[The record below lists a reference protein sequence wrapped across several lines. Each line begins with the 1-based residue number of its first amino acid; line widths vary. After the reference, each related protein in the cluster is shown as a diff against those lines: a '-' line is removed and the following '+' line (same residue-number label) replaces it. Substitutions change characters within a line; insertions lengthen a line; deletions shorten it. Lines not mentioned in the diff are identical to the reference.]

1 MITNMWIFAF
11 PTPSVIDAVSGR
23 QFVMIRWV
31 EWVTLSFVMT
41 FVVEAIDSTS
51 LRGPALCAASQFL
64 STFCGMLMPLAASLF
79 WWKVIFCTSCLL
91 FGYLFRRLWLKEAL
105 LRERRR
111 TLPAGCLELRLAELS
126 QTLFRQCVG
135 IWMVFPLTFIFN
147 LCLHNLVHAPQA
159 HALLGAGLDWS
170 GLGRRA
176 KAAPSPSGEIG
187 TDYAM
192 IIDCVVDMVSKLL
205 YASAIEEAADA
216 EPVLVSQ
223 DRFDRVDER
232 MRIVWKD
239 ASDVILLSHRVGG
252 GSHTVAAVASPSVS
266 SLLDIEGD
274 AQSRASESWQA
285 GVQLNL
291 HPFTAEDELVACSL
305 EMLVA
310 QAWQLDRFLCHMTAP
325 ATPGARPHDSPP
337 TPSPHFFEVRSS
349 SSEFGR
355 VIICRDVTAR
365 VLKEKLE
372 REVEDLMRLKDEEA
386 NDFTRHEVKNG
397 VLAGLAQCDRLAMV
411 H

>member
-1 MITNMWIFAF
+1 MSFRVRASVRPEQFLLTGLTKRSNWLCAGLIGLTCTLFGGMSAMILWLIPTCSRFGHIETQACGACAAMQLSSVLHIMFIKQNVVPSRAFETRWVHRIVFVVKFLSMITNVCIFAF

-23 QFVMIRWV
+23 QFVMLRWV

-41 FVVEAIDSTS
+41 FVVEAMDSTS
-51 LRGPALCAASQFL
+51 LRGPALCAISQLL
-64 STFCGMLMPLAASLF
+64 STSCGMLMPLAPSLF
-79 WWKVIFCTSCLL
+79 WWKVIFTTAFVL

-111 TLPAGCLELRLAELS
+111 SLPAGCLELRLAELS

-135 IWMVFPLTFIFN
+135 IWMVFPLTFVFN
-147 LCLHNLVHAPQA
+147 LCLHNLVHAPQPVA
-159 HALLGAGLDWS
+159 AVVNAGLNWS

-176 KAAPSPSGEIG
+176 KPQPSSSSEGLG

-232 MRIVWKD
+232 MRIVWRD

-252 GSHTVAAVASPSVS
+252 CAHTVVAVASPSVS
-266 SLLDIEGD
+266 SLLDI
-274 AQSRASESWQA
+274 
-285 GVQLNL
+285 
-291 HPFTAEDELVACSL
+291 
-305 EMLVA
+305 
-310 QAWQLDRFLCHMTAP
+310 
-325 ATPGARPHDSPP
+325 
-337 TPSPHFFEVRSS
+337 
-349 SSEFGR
+349 
-355 VIICRDVTAR
+355 
-365 VLKEKLE
+365 
-372 REVEDLMRLKDEEA
+372 
-386 NDFTRHEVKNG
+386 
-397 VLAGLAQCDRLAMV
+397 
-411 H
+411 